1 MRQSTDSTSP
11 STAAGCACD
20 GVDSRPLAA
29 IAAGVALGAAAG
41 YNIANLGPAADVLAA
56 HYDVR
61 LGAIGFLTTALFV
74 THLAMQIP
82 GGKLVDEHGARMLGM
97 VALGVVVLGNL
108 FLLAVPAFAGA
119 VAGRLVTGLG
129 TGIAFVAGSEYVR
142 ATVGTAGSQ
151 GIYGAAGVGGG
162 GLALAIVPL
171 AVPPLEWR
179 APYVTAL
186 VFAALVLLA
195 LPFAPRDRGRGE
207 RRRLQGAR
215 VGEIVRDRRL
225 YPLAAAHTASFGLS
239 VIVGT
244 WAVPLLQHDGYGRRL
259 SGAVAA
265 LALLGGIVTRPL
277 GGRILQ
283 HRPQRAAQLLG
294 VSMLLGAVGTAL
306 LLLDI
311 PLVARIAGAAL
322 LGLAAG
328 LPFAAAFAGAQALRP
343 DAPGAA
349 VGFVNSCA
357 TFLILVGAPLVGF
370 TFALPGKGR
379 VGFVLVAVAW
389 ALAFVAVRPSKL
401 PALQRAPS

>member
-1 MRQSTDSTSP
+1 VTR
-11 STAAGCACD
+11 
-20 GVDSRPLAA
+20 A

-82 GGKLVDEHGARMLGM
+82 GGKLVDEHGARVLGL
-97 VALGVVVLGNL
+97 VALGVIVLGNVC
-108 FLLAVPAFAGA
+108 LLVVPGFTGA
-119 VAGRLVTGLG
+119 VVGRLVTGLG

-179 APYVTAL
+179 APYVTAV
-186 VFAALVLLA
+186 VFAAMVLLA
-195 LPFAPRDRGRGE
+195 LPFAPRDRSRGE
-207 RRRLQGAR
+207 RRRSRGAR
-215 VGEIVRDRRL
+215 VGAIVRDRRL

-259 SGAVAA
+259 AGAVAA

-283 HRPQRAAQLLG
+283 HRPEQAAQLLG
-294 VSMLLGAVGTAL
+294 VSMLLGAAGTVL

-311 PLVARIAGAAL
+311 ALVARIAGAAL

-370 TFALPGKGR
+370 TFSLPGDGR
-379 VGFVLVAVAW
+379 VGFFAIAVVW
-389 ALAFVAVRPSKL
+389 ALAFLAVRPSKL
-401 PALQRAPS
+401 PALGPTPS

>member
-1 MRQSTDSTSP
+1 VTR
-11 STAAGCACD
+11 
-20 GVDSRPLAA
+20 A

-207 RRRLQGAR
+207 RRRSQGAR

-370 TFALPGKGR
+370 TFSLPGQGR
-379 VGFVLVAVAW
+379 LGFVVIAVAW
-389 ALAFVAVRPSKL
+389 ALAFIAVRPSKL
-401 PALQRAPS
+401 PALRREAA

>member
-20 GVDSRPLAA
+20 GVDSRPLGA

-129 TGIAFVAGSEYVR
+129 TGIGFVAGSEYVR

-186 VFAALVLLA
+186 VFAAVVLLA

-207 RRRLQGAR
+207 RRRSKGAR
-215 VGEIVRDRRL
+215 IGEIVRDRRL

-283 HRPQRAAQLLG
+283 HRPKRAAQLLG

-311 PLVARIAGAAL
+311 PLVARVAGAAL

-370 TFALPGKGR
+370 TFSLPGQGR
-379 VGFVLVAVAW
+379 LGFVVIAVAW
-389 ALAFVAVRPSKL
+389 ALAFMAVRPSKL
-401 PALQRAPS
+401 PALRSARS

>member
-1 MRQSTDSTSP
+1 VTR
-11 STAAGCACD
+11 
-20 GVDSRPLAA
+20 A

-82 GGKLVDEHGARMLGM
+82 GGKVVDEHGARMLGM

-151 GIYGAAGVGGG
+151 GVYGAAGVGGG

-186 VFAALVLLA
+186 VFAAVVLLS
-195 LPFAPRDRGRGE
+195 LPFAPRDRARGE
-207 RRRLQGAR
+207 RRRTRGAG

-259 SGAVAA
+259 AGAVAA

-283 HRPQRAAQLLG
+283 HRPKRAAQLLG
-294 VSMLLGAVGTAL
+294 VSMLIGAAGTVL

-311 PLVARIAGAAL
+311 TLVARIVGAAL

-328 LPFAAAFAGAQALRP
+328 LPFAAAFTGAQALRP

-370 TFALPGKGR
+370 TFSLPGQGR
-379 VGFVLVAVAW
+379 LGFVVIAVAW
-389 ALAFVAVRPSKL
+389 ALAFIAVRPSKL
-401 PALQRAPS
+401 PALRREAA